1 MHAHHHRLGRGFL
14 LAARDL
20 ARRNGTSVGAVI
32 SELARKGLHGDL
44 CDGTDDEQD
53 SFYGFCPLP
62 KRGRPVTNDL
72 IDRLRQDGPY

>member
-1 MHAHHHRLGRGFL
+1 MRITINLDEDVL
-14 LAARDL
+14 LAAKDL

-32 SELARKGLHGDL
+32 SELARKGLDGDL

-72 IDRLRQDGPY
+72 IDRLREYGPY